1 MESKELSPAERV
13 LRAMNELDEDDFER
27 LRDTLAA
34 QSSPVGNEVKVDW
47 TAAAVDRELPEAVLA
62 MGGAPI
68 VPVGEVGLLAG
79 FSGTGKSRLVAQ
91 IAAAAAGTEDGELAP
106 VLHSCAVSAGR
117 PGLGDALRVR
127 GGPVVLV
134 GYEDAAP
141 WVRWR
146 TAGAAR
152 WLDGGGRG
160 ACSRAV
166 DEPERLSAAVL
177 ETPLFAPPG
186 READATPTTAWR
198 AVFDRASEIGAR
210 LVVVDPI
217 SLAWDA
223 GVDGY
228 SAGPV
233 NRCIVALRAEA
244 ARLQAAILLVA
255 HLPKAARMK
264 RTADAGDVSGS
275 AAWVDRVRGLLVL
288 TRRDDEVSKD
298 GGEQAPPWLGVAK
311 ANYCRSGD
319 GVGWPLA
326 PVMDGG
332 RPLAWEAEDGEAQ
345 DGGVVGGVVPVTV
358 A

>member
-1 MESKELSPAERV
+1 MSDRDRALEYLASVTADERTELFRAAEAGDRD
-13 LRAMNELDEDDFER
+13 AEAAGAPLDAVEM
-27 LRDTLAA
+27 
-34 QSSPVGNEVKVDW
+34 DW

-68 VPVGEVGLLAG
+68 VPVGEVALLAG
-79 FSGTGKSRLVAQ
+79 FSGTGKSRLIAQ
-91 IAAAAAGTEDGELAP
+91 IAAAAAGAEDGELAP
-106 VLHSCAVSAGR
+106 VLYSCAVSAGR

-127 GGPVVLV
+127 GGPVVMV

-141 WVRWR
+141 WVRLR

-152 WLDGGGRG
+152 WLDGGRRG

-166 DEPERLSAAVL
+166 DDPERLAATVI

-186 READATPTTAWR
+186 READAAPTPAWQ
-198 AVFDRASEIGAR
+198 AVFDRATRIGAR

-228 SAGPV
+228 PAGPV

-275 AAWVDRVRGLLVL
+275 AAWVDRVRGLLML

-298 GGEQAPPWLGVAK
+298 GGGQAPPWLGVAK

-326 PVMDGG
+326 PVTDGG
-332 RPLAWEAEDGEAQ
+332 RPLAWEAEDDEAQ
-345 DGGVVGGVVPVTV
+345 DGGVVPVTV